1 MTLKQKVKVLRKRKL
16 QPRNTNP
23 KVFEDAIGGL
33 LEMRKEKIGG
43 IKAANANYLA
53 TVQDALNLDE
63 KILLTMDEY
72 ISLLKKGRKAR
83 TS

>member
-1 MTLKQKVKVLRKRKL
+1 MTLKQKQKILKKRKTN
-16 QPRNTNP
+16 PRNTSP
-23 KVFEDAIGGL
+23 KVYEDAIGQL

-43 IKAANANYLA
+43 IKASNANYLA

-63 KILLTMDEY
+63 KIILTMDEY

>member
-1 MTLKQKVKVLRKRKL
+1 
-16 QPRNTNP
+16 
-23 KVFEDAIGGL
+23 
-33 LEMRKEKIGG
+33 MRKEKIAG